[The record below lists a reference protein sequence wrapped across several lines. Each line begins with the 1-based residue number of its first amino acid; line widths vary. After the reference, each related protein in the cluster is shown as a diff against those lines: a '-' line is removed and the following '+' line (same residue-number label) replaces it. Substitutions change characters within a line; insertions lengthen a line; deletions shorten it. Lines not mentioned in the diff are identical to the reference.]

1 LGNLVCG
8 MQFQNEKWPDF
19 SLVFQRFKETKEF
32 CLTVD
37 KDNETPFRDD
47 TIKSL
52 ATSISFDQ
60 DFIVLGDAYRN
71 VNILK
76 KGNPDD
82 NRKQNLDSEKIH
94 IIKYTKNNLQANV
107 KAAFSM
113 SRHLSYDR
121 TDFMRKL
128 DAEA

>member
-1 LGNLVCG
+1 
-8 MQFQNEKWPDF
+8 M
-19 SLVFQRFKETKEF
+19 
-32 CLTVD
+32 
-37 KDNETPFRDD
+37 
-47 TIKSL
+47 
-52 ATSISFDQ
+52 
-60 DFIVLGDAYRN
+60 LGDAYRN

-121 TDFMRKL
+121 TDCMRKL
-128 DAEA
+128 ASEA